1 MAAILN
7 GEQVIGH
14 NFEIGQPKDNLSQIW
29 FNSDQQFQRRRF
41 ECESVRTIYDRRQ
54 VMAKAY
60 IAFGQVS

>member
-14 NFEIGQPKDNLSQIW
+14 NFEIGQPKDHPSQIW
-29 FNSDQQFQRRRF
+29 FNSDQQFQGRRF
-41 ECESVRTIYDRRQ
+41 EYESLRTMYDRCQ

-60 IAFGQVS
+60 IAFG